1 MVLTIPSWRTYRN
14 DILSLLA
21 GSSVFLAFA
30 PFAWFPL
37 AVLAPAILFTIWYH
51 TASPYRAF
59 ARGLLFGMGM
69 FGFGVSWVLVSF
81 HQFGG
86 IPLPGAIALTAAFVI
101 IMALYIALLGG
112 LLIRWVP
119 KHHALLTFILI
130 LPATWTLIEW
140 LRGWLFTGFP
150 WLSLGYSQID
160 SPLRGFAPLLGVYGL
175 SWLAVLTA
183 GLLAYSFHS
192 KKLDWRIGL
201 IGIVIWSGGWLLS
214 HYSWTQPTGNPIQ
227 VALLQGNIPQEFKW
241 LSGYQLP
248 SMERYL
254 QLSQANRDADLI
266 IWPETAI
273 PLFYQDVSIYAPDF
287 WKQLVLERQTYHTD
301 FLIGVPVMAAD
312 NKTYFNSVMSVSDQ
326 PGFYYKHHLVPFGE
340 YIPLQAW
347 LGDLLKWLD
356 VPLSEFSAGRL
367 SQPPLRSSGQAIGV
381 SICYED
387 AFGDLI
393 RHSLPTSTL
402 LVNVSNDAWFGSSIA
417 PHQHLEIARMR
428 ALESGRYLLR
438 TTNTGISAVIDAQG
452 RIVEQTPQFEV
463 ITLRT
468 AAQPY
473 QGTTLYVHLGD
484 NLIIISLFLMVVIGN
499 VIQRFHPH

>member
-1 MVLTIPSWRTYRN
+1 VLTISSWRSYGN

-21 GSSVFLAFA
+21 GSSVPLAFA

-59 ARGLLFGMGM
+59 TRGWLFGIGM
-69 FGFGVSWVLVSF
+69 FGFGVSWVVVSF

-86 IPLPGAIALTAAFVI
+86 MHLLGALALTAAFVL
-101 IMALYIALLGG
+101 IMALYVALLGG
-112 LLIRWVP
+112 LLIRWFP
-119 KHHALLTFILI
+119 KHHTLLTFTVI
-130 LPATWTLIEW
+130 LPAAWTLIEW

-175 SWLAVLTA
+175 SWLVVLTA
-183 GLLAYSFHS
+183 GLLAYSWCHP
-192 KKLDWRIGL
+192 KLAGRIGL
-201 IGIVIWSGGWLLS
+201 LAIVIWLGGWLLS
-214 HYSWTQPTGNPIQ
+214 KLSWTQPSGNPIQ

-241 LSGYQLP
+241 LASYQLP
-248 SMERYL
+248 SMARYL

-273 PLFYQDVSIYAPDF
+273 PLFYHDVSTYAPDF
-287 WKQLVLERQTYHTD
+287 WEQLALEQQTYQTD
-301 FLIGVPVMAAD
+301 FLIGIPVMATD
-312 NKTYFNSVMSVSDQ
+312 GKTYFNSVMSFSKQ

-340 YIPLQAW
+340 YIPFQAW
-347 LGDLLKWLD
+347 LGNLLKWLN
-356 VPLSEFSAGRL
+356 VPLSEFSAGQL
-367 SQPPLRSSGQAIGV
+367 PQPNLVSSGQPIGV

-387 AFGDLI
+387 AFGALI
-393 RHSLPTSTL
+393 RHSLPAATL

-438 TTNTGISAVIDAQG
+438 TTNTGISAAIDAQG
-452 RIVEQTPQFEV
+452 QIVKQTPQFQV
-463 ITLRT
+463 IALRA

-473 QGTTLYVHLGD
+473 QGTTPYVRFGN
-484 NLIIISLFLMVVIGN
+484 NLIIISLFFMVIIGN
-499 VIQRFHPH
+499 VIQRFHLR

>member
-1 MVLTIPSWRTYRN
+1 MALTISSWRSYGS

-21 GSSVFLAFA
+21 GGSVPLAFA

-37 AVLAPAILFTIWYH
+37 AILAPAVLFTLWYH
-51 TASPYRAF
+51 TTSPYRAF
-59 ARGLLFGMGM
+59 SRGLLFGIGM
-69 FGFGVSWVLVSF
+69 FGFGVSWVVVSF

-86 IPLPGAIALTAAFVI
+86 MPLLGSLALTAAFVLI
-101 IMALYIALLGG
+101 LALYIALLGG
-112 LLIRWVP
+112 LLIRWFP
-119 KHHALLTFILI
+119 KHHAFLTFTII

-160 SPLRGFAPLLGVYGL
+160 SPLRGFAPLLGVYGV
-175 SWLAVLTA
+175 SWLVVLTA
-183 GLLAYSFHS
+183 GLLAYGWHYPKFA
-192 KKLDWRIGL
+192 WRIGL
-201 IGIVIWSGGWLLS
+201 IAIVIWLGGWLLS
-214 HYSWTQPTGNPIQ
+214 RLSWTQPSGNPIQ

-241 LSGYQLP
+241 LTSYQLP
-248 SMERYL
+248 SMARYL

-273 PLFYQDVSIYAPDF
+273 PLFYHDVSTYVPDF
-287 WKQLVLERQTYHTD
+287 WEQLALEQQTYQTD
-301 FLIGVPVMAAD
+301 FLIGIPVMAAD
-312 NKTYFNSVMSVSDQ
+312 GKTYFNSVMSISNQ

-340 YIPLQAW
+340 YIPFQAW
-347 LGDLLKWLD
+347 LGNLLQWLN
-356 VPLSEFSAGRL
+356 VPLSEFSAGQL
-367 SQPPLRSSGQAIGV
+367 PQPHLVSSGQALGV

-393 RHSLPTSTL
+393 RHSLPAATL

-452 RIVEQTPQFEV
+452 QIVKRTPQFQV
-463 ITLRT
+463 IALRA

-473 QGTTLYVHLGD
+473 QGTTPYVRFGNH
-484 NLIIISLFLMVVIGN
+484 LIIISLFVMVIIGS
-499 VIQRFHPH
+499 VIQRFPLR

>member
-1 MVLTIPSWRTYRN
+1 MLTISSWRSYGN
-14 DILSLLA
+14 DMLSLLA
-21 GSSVFLAFA
+21 GSSLFLAFA

-37 AVLAPAILFTIWYH
+37 AILAPAILFTIWYH
-51 TASPYRAF
+51 TASPRRAF
-59 ARGLLFGMGM
+59 TRGLLFGIGM

-86 IPLPGAIALTAAFVI
+86 IPLLGAIALTAAFVI
-101 IMALYIALLGG
+101 IMALYIALCG
-112 LLIRWVP
+112 LLIYWIP
-119 KHHALLTFILI
+119 KHHTLLTFTLI

-175 SWLAVLTA
+175 SWLVVLTA

-201 IGIVIWSGGWLLS
+201 TGIVIWISGWLLS
-214 HYSWTQPTGNPIQ
+214 HHSWTQPTGNPIQ

-254 QLSQANRDADLI
+254 QLSQAHRDADLI

-326 PGFYYKHHLVPFGE
+326 PGFYYKHHIVPFGE

-367 SQPPLRSSGQAIGV
+367 SQPPLWSSGQAIGV

-438 TTNTGISAVIDAQG
+438 TTNTGISAVIDTQG
-452 RIVEQTPQFEV
+452 QIVEQTPQFEV

-473 QGTTLYVHLGD
+473 QGTTLYVRLGD